1 MADVKGLAE
10 LSQKF
15 RSLGRDMETRT
26 ARLVVAAA
34 GRVLKTAAIS
44 NARANGSVISG
55 VMIKN
60 IVFKHE
66 RQTAAGTAQV
76 NLGVR
81 HGARGQS
88 KKQRA
93 VNKRLRVVGGRVMVE
108 YVNNPY
114 YFRWVETG
122 HRIVPRAQGEKGFT
136 VTTYQQR
143 LRNGKVVTRSKRR
156 STAGLRARRAAATG
170 VVPAKPFLAPVLRD
184 NQQAVIDA
192 MAQRLVKELQKLGIA

>member
-1 MADVKGLAE
+1 MAEVKGLAE

-15 RSLGRDMETRT
+15 QSLGRDMEKRT

-34 GRVLKTAAIS
+34 GRVLKTAAIA

-55 VMIKN
+55 ALIKN

-66 RQTAAGTAQV
+66 RQAPAGTAQV

-81 HGARGQS
+81 HGAKGQS

-108 YVNNPY
+108 YINNPF
-114 YFRWVETG
+114 YFRWVERG
-122 HRIVPRAQGEKGFT
+122 HKIVPRAKGEAGFT
-136 VTTYQQR
+136 VTTYRQA
-143 LRNGKVVTRSKRR
+143 LRNGKVVTRTKKR

-170 VVPAKPFLAPVLRD
+170 AAPAKPFLEPALRD

-192 MAQRLVKELQKLGIA
+192 MAQRLAKELQKLGVA